1 MEWMRIMLI
10 LYTMNDF
17 FFSSSCGKDVNK
29 TTLIREDTYMKT
41 YNSFRWE
48 ENEDK
53 TTLIND
59 KCQLVFLRNRRE

>member
-1 MEWMRIMLI
+1 MLI
-10 LYTMNDF
+10 LYTMIGF
-17 FFSSSCGKDVNK
+17 YFLFFSSSCGKDVNK

-41 YNSFRWE
+41 YNCFSCE